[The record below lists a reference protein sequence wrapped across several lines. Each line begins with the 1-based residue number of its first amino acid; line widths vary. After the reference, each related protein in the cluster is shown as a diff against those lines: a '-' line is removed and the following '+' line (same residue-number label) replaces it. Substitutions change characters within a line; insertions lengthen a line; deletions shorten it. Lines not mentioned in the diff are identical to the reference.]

1 MPTPIITLIIAVSAV
16 AVAALMYREYR
27 RQNSATENDDNP
39 GVIRGSIIDIAAW
52 FQQEHQI
59 STAVYR
65 TTFVLI
71 WGGMCYLAWLAIAS
85 LYVIEPGFTS
95 QPVRGLGND
104 IGIALLYIGGPLSLA
119 WLTWHGFSALF
130 VHSSHKE
137 LREQLEA
144 LEHKKNVAEQV
155 IRENRLGEQYRH
167 RLDHVPNPGLADD
180 HFVTM
185 QQ

>member
-1 MPTPIITLIIAVSAV
+1 MPTPIIIGLAFL
-16 AVAALMYREYR
+16 AAGCAHIMFHAFRKR
-27 RQNSATENDDNP
+27 NSDPESDNQ
-39 GVIRGSIIDIAAW
+39 GVIREAIIDIAAW
-52 FQQEHQI
+52 CQNTHQI

-65 TTFVLI
+65 TAFVLI

-119 WLTWHGFSALF
+119 WLAWHGFTRQF

-137 LREQLEA
+137 LREQVET
-144 LEHKKNVAEQV
+144 LEHKNNVAEQI

-185 QQ
+185 Q

>member
-1 MPTPIITLIIAVSAV
+1 MPTPTIIGLAFL
-16 AVAALMYREYR
+16 AAGCAHIMFHAFRKR
-27 RQNSATENDDNP
+27 NSDPESDNP
-39 GVIRGSIIDIAAW
+39 GVIRGAIIDIAAW

-59 STAVYR
+59 STALYR
-65 TTFVLI
+65 TSFALI
-71 WGGMCYLAWLAIAS
+71 WGGTLYLMWMWVASFWL
-85 LYVIEPGFTS
+85 IEPGHTI
-95 QPVRGLGND
+95 QPVRGFGND
-104 IGIALLYIGGPLSLA
+104 LATALVCFGGPLGIA